1 MIKVYGYMKCGTCRK
16 ALKWL
21 DGKGVEYQFIDITE
35 KPPTKKLLKA
45 LLEEYG
51 LKRLF
56 NTSGGQYRELGI
68 KDRLATMSD
77 AEAVDLLAQ
86 NGMLCKRPMVTDGA
100 RQTVGF
106 KEDEFVAV
114 WG

>member
-1 MIKVYGYMKCGTCRK
+1 MLKFYGYMKCGTCRK

-21 DGKGVEYQFIDITE
+21 DTRGQAYEFVDITE
-35 KPPTKKLLKA
+35 KPPTRKLLKD
-45 LLEEYG
+45 LLKTYE

-68 KDRLATMSD
+68 KDRLATMTA
-77 AEAVDLLAQ
+77 AEAVDLLAG
-86 NGMLCKRPMVTDGA
+86 NGMLCKRPIVTDGTKA
-100 RQTVGF
+100 TVGF
-106 KEDEFVAV
+106 KEEEFAAI